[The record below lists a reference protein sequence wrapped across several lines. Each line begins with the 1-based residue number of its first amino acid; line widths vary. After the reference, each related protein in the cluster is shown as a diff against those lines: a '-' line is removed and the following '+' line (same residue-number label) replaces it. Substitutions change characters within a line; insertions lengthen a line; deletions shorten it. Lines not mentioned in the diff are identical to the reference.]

1 MARRSSTKMD
11 LNFDEFEVYR
21 KKLAELSGGE
31 TVEKAMTGALK
42 ETQQIVAQEVGAAMT
57 PHNKSGNTSR
67 SILLNGDVEWS
78 GGFGKVSV
86 GFDIN
91 AGGLPSIFLMYGTKR
106 GIEADK
112 NLYNAVFGAATRK
125 KVQDAQKRAFE
136 KALGEVMK

>member
-1 MARRSSTKMD
+1 MARKSSNKMSIE
-11 LNFDEFEVYR
+11 FDEFEVYR
-21 KKLAELSGGE
+21 KKLAELAGGE
-31 TVEKAMTGALK
+31 AVQKAMTGALK

-57 PHNKSGNTSR
+57 PHNKTGSTSK
-67 SILLNGDVEWS
+67 SILRNGAVEWS

-106 GIEADK
+106 GIKADK
-112 NLYNAVFGAATRK
+112 NLYNAVFGAAVRK
-125 KVQDAQKRAFE
+125 KVQEAQKRAFE